1 MVYGFIAQWRN
12 HGSNSLISTKNHRC
26 FYFLIPSHR
35 SSDPYICIA
44 DPFHHIIITCNGMH
58 PRHVAEFVNGGVGWR
73 TLAERVPLSDIDED
87 GSHPRRPRAC
97 IVENVSEWWGRL
109 MQGSAGY
116 RFVVFLTLPS
126 VESIECMLGCLG
138 GGHVVV
144 PINWRWSIQEM
155 VDALDSLVDGEI
167 VQVVVDGHFETMG
180 LKLVDAWNTMHA
192 LQVEVVCVQQLMSL
206 CNNNNQLNDTC
217 GKKVLLKAPDDVAFV
232 IFTSGTTSRPKG
244 AMITHDAMIFQCY
257 NKHVCCGY
265 CDSDVYLHM
274 APMFHVGGL
283 VSALAMVSVGAV
295 HVCMPGPHFDANVAL
310 ELLRVHSCTSFIAV
324 PTMMNDL
331 MEVAVSTSCSLDHVE
346 RVLIGAGALSQR
358 TMERMA
364 TSMPRAVVYTA
375 YGMTE
380 TCSSM
385 TYAIAGNMGEK
396 DLGVPGSA
404 YVGKPPRG
412 IHMAVLTPDGRIERE
427 GPGELVT
434 HGRHTFLK
442 YCMRD
447 QSAATVVRDQA
458 GTAAWFRTGDLGCI
472 RSMKD
477 GTPEIWLLGRVKDM
491 IKTGGENVSAI
502 EVEQAVSM
510 HPDVRECSVF
520 GVPDSTWGE
529 AVTVAVVLHT
539 TDVVQPQIIRALSQ
553 NNAIYAS
560 MKAYC
565 LSNGLASYKI
575 PKLVVVYPQQ
585 LPRNATGKVLKQQ
598 LRQTIISLLQE
609 KRISKL

>member
-1 MVYGFIAQWRN
+1 M
-12 HGSNSLISTKNHRC
+12 
-26 FYFLIPSHR
+26 
-35 SSDPYICIA
+35 
-44 DPFHHIIITCNGMH
+44 
-58 PRHVAEFVNGGVGWR
+58 E
-73 TLAERVPLSDIDED
+73 
-87 GSHPRRPRAC
+87 
-97 IVENVSEWWGRL
+97 
-109 MQGSAGY
+109 GSAGH

-126 VESIECMLGCLG
+126 VENIECMLGCLG

-155 VDALDSLVDGEI
+155 VDALDGLVDGEV
-167 VQVVVDGHFETMG
+167 VQVVVDEHFETMG
-180 LKLVDAWNTMHA
+180 LTLSDNWNAMHA
-192 LQVEVVCVQQLMSL
+192 LQVEVVRVQQLMSL
-206 CNNNNQLNDTC
+206 CKTNTRVSDTC
-217 GKKVLLKAPDDVAFV
+217 VDKWVLLKAPDDVAFV

-257 NKHVCCGY
+257 NKHICCGY

-283 VSALAMVSVGAV
+283 VSALAMVSVGAA
-295 HVCMPGPHFDANVAL
+295 HVCMPGPHFDASVAL
-310 ELLRVHSCTSFIAV
+310 ELLRMYSCTSFIAV

-331 MEVAVSTSCSLDHVE
+331 MEVAMSKKCSLDHVE
-346 RVLIGAGALSQR
+346 RVLIGAGGLSQR

-380 TCSSM
+380 ACSSM
-385 TYAIAGNMGEK
+385 TYAVAGDMSEK

-412 IHMAVLTPDGRIERE
+412 IYMAVLTPDGCIKRE
-427 GPGELVT
+427 GRGELVT
-434 HGRHTFLK
+434 CGRHTFLK

-447 QSAATVVRDQA
+447 QPTATGTRDQH
-458 GTAAWFRTGDLGCI
+458 GTAWFKTGDLGCI
-472 RSMKD
+472 RSMQD

-502 EVEQAVSM
+502 EVEQVVSM

-539 TDVVQPQIIRALSQ
+539 NHGEQPQVIRASSR

-560 MKAYC
+560 IKSHC
-565 LSNGLASYKI
+565 LSHGMSSYKI

-598 LRQTIISLLQE
+598 LRQTIVSLLHE